1 LTLIIDA
8 SVALKWFLGDEPHAA
23 TARALLET
31 GEPLLA
37 PDLIIAEVCNAAWL
51 GVRAD
56 RLSQTQAELI
66 ARSLPSLFQILV
78 QGATLA
84 ERAVV
89 IAGQLGHPVYDC
101 FYLAL
106 AEARGLIFVTA
117 DTRLLRKV
125 RNTVWM
131 PRIRS
136 LAGYRPEA

>member
-1 LTLIIDA
+1 MTLIIDA

-37 PDLIIAEVCNAAWL
+37 PDLIVAEVCNAAWL

-66 ARSLPSLFQILV
+66 ARSLPSLFDTLV
-78 QGATLA
+78 HGALLA
-84 ERAVV
+84 ERAVA
-89 IAGQLGHPVYDC
+89 IAGQLVHPVYDC

-106 AEARGLIFVTA
+106 AEARGFIFVTA
-117 DTRLLRKV
+117 DNRLLRKV

-131 PRIRS
+131 AQTRP
-136 LAGYRPEA
+136 LTGYRPQA